1 MGVPVIAAE
10 VLPISNTI
18 TSLPFPAAEVVKRQT
33 FNCFACPVTEVNR
46 TAAPVKYT
54 IEESGPIAVMVAPQ
68 NNQQLRQDNAQERL
82 KKERGAK
89 TKQPIPA
96 DVVTSINVKQTRTK

>member
-1 MGVPVIAAE
+1 MVPVIAAE

-18 TSLPFPAAEVVKRQT
+18 TSLPFRVAEAVKRQT
-33 FNCFACPVTEVNR
+33 FNCCACPVTAANR
-46 TAAPVKYT
+46 TAVPVKYT
-54 IEESGPIAVMVAPQ
+54 IERLEPIAVMVARQ
-68 NNQQLRQDNAQERL
+68 NNQLLRQGNALERL

-96 DVVTSINVKQTRTK
+96 DVVTYITV

>member
-1 MGVPVIAAE
+1 VDPVIAAE

-18 TSLPFPAAEVVKRQT
+18 TSLPFPAAEAVKRQT
-33 FNCFACPVTEVNR
+33 FNCCACPVTAVNR
-46 TAAPVKYT
+46 IAAPVKFT
-54 IEESGPIAVMVAPQ
+54 IEQSEPIAVMVARQ
-68 NNQQLRQDNAQERL
+68 NNQLLRQGNVLERL

-96 DVVTSINVKQTRTK
+96 DVVTYINV

>member
-1 MGVPVIAAE
+1 VDPVIAAE

-18 TSLPFPAAEVVKRQT
+18 TSLPFRVAEAVKRQT
-33 FNCFACPVTEVNR
+33 FNCCACPVTEVNR

-54 IEESGPIAVMVAPQ
+54 IERLEPIAVMVARP
-68 NNQQLRQDNAQERL
+68 NNQLLRQGNVLERL

-89 TKQPIPA
+89 TKQRIPA

>member
-1 MGVPVIAAE
+1 VTEDPVIVVE
-10 VLPISNTI
+10 VLPTSNTI
-18 TSLPFPAAEVVKRQT
+18 TSLPFPVEEAVKHRT
-33 FNCFACPVTEVNR
+33 FNCCACPVTAVNR

-54 IEESGPIAVMVAPQ
+54 IEQSEPIAVMVARQ
-68 NNQQLRQDNAQERL
+68 SNQQLRQGNVLERL

-96 DVVTSINVKQTRTK
+96 DVVTCINV